1 MNGNVTPNSTT
12 LSDQQ
17 RQMTTKRISKDDA
30 WQLARAITRIPA
42 LLRRD

>member
-1 MNGNVTPNSTT
+1 MNGNATPEPMT

-17 RQMTTKRISKDDA
+17 RQMTMKRISKDDA
-30 WQLARAITRIPA
+30 WLLARAITRIPA